1 MRPGDT
7 SESAVSQG
15 GVCEA
20 DLFETG
26 VPPNR
31 DGVGPSCVTTPPGPW
46 LTVFEFL
53 VQRFP
58 GVTRDAWL
66 ARLARGD
73 VIDTLGC
80 AVPSQRPFEPHRK
93 LFYYRSLPPETP
105 IPFQEVVLY
114 RDNYIVVVDKP
125 HFLPVIPSGRYL
137 QETLLVRLKRSLGV
151 DTLAPVH
158 RIDRDT
164 AGLVL
169 FTLQPATRGA
179 YHALFREHRVCKR
192 YEAIAASR
200 PDLVLPLTRRTRL
213 VQSATSFMQMNECE
227 GTPNAETRIEL
238 LESRDGLARYRL
250 QPLTGQKHQLRVH
263 LAALG
268 IPILNDRIYP
278 HLTAESAGDAVDTER
293 QYREPLQLLAQSL
306 AFIDPF
312 TGALREFESQRRLYL

>member
-1 MRPGDT
+1 M
-7 SESAVSQG
+7 
-15 GVCEA
+15 
-20 DLFETG
+20 
-26 VPPNR
+26 
-31 DGVGPSCVTTPPGPW
+31 
-46 LTVFEFL
+46 
-53 VQRFP
+53 
-58 GVTRDAWL
+58 
-66 ARLARGD
+66 
-73 VIDTLGC
+73 
-80 AVPSQRPFEPHRK
+80 
-93 LFYYRSLPPETP
+93 
-105 IPFQEVVLY
+105 LY
-114 RDNYIVVVDKP
+114 RDQYIVVVDKP

-137 QETLLVRLKRSLGV
+137 QETLLVRLKRSLGI

-192 YEAIAASR
+192 YEAIAAMH
-200 PDLVLPLTRRTRL
+200 PDLILPLTRRSRL
-213 VQSATSFMQMNECE
+213 VQSAASFMQMIECE
-227 GTPNAETRIEL
+227 GAPNAETRIDL

-278 HLTAESAGDAVDTER
+278 HLTPEATGDAVTMEHR
-293 QYREPLQLLAQSL
+293 YREPLQLLAQSL

-312 TGALREFESQRRLYL
+312 TGLSREFQSEQRLHL

>member
-1 MRPGDT
+1 MRQADF
-7 SESAVSQG
+7 SEREVLQ
-15 GVCEA
+15 A
-20 DLFETG
+20 DLTEASQ
-26 VPPNR
+26 PPSR

-46 LTVFEFL
+46 LTVAEFL

-66 ARLARGD
+66 GRLARGD
-73 VIDTLGC
+73 VIDALGC
-80 AVPSQRPFEPHRK
+80 TVSSQCPFEAHRK
-93 LFYYRSLPPETP
+93 LFYYRNLPCEAP
-105 IPFQEVVLY
+105 IPFKEVVLY
-114 RDNYIVVVDKP
+114 RDEYIVVVDKP

-137 QETLLVRLKRSLGV
+137 QETLLVRLKRSLGI

-192 YEAIAASR
+192 YEAIAPWR
-200 PDLVLPLTRRTRL
+200 PDLIWPLTRRSRL
-213 VQSATSFMQMNECE
+213 VQSADSFMQMTECE
-227 GTPNAETRIEL
+227 GTPNSETRIEL
-238 LESRDGLARYRL
+238 LDTREGRARYGL
-250 QPLTGQKHQLRVH
+250 HPLTGQKHQLRVH

-278 HLTAESAGDAVDTER
+278 HLTADSTGDAAATER

-306 AFIDPF
+306 AFTDPF
-312 TGALREFESQRRLYL
+312 TGAHRVFESEQRLHL

>member
-1 MRPGDT
+1 MRQGD
-7 SESAVSQG
+7 AF
-15 GVCEA
+15 EA
-20 DLFETG
+20 GAAEAG

-31 DGVGPSCVTTPPGPW
+31 NGVGPSCVTTPPGPW
-46 LTVFEFL
+46 LTVTEFL

-73 VIDTLGC
+73 VIDVLGC
-80 AVPSQRPFEPHRK
+80 AVSSQCPFAPHRK

-105 IPFQEVVLY
+105 IPFKEVVLY

-137 QETLLVRLKRSLGV
+137 QETLLVRLKRSLGI

-169 FTLQPATRGA
+169 FTLQPSTRGA
-179 YHALFREHRVCKR
+179 YHALFREHRVYKR
-192 YEAIAASR
+192 YEAIAAMR
-200 PDLVLPLTRRTRL
+200 PDLIFPLTRRTRL
-213 VQSATSFMQMNECE
+213 VPSDTSFMQMIESE
-227 GTPNAETRIEL
+227 GTPNAQTRIEL
-238 LESRDGLARYRL
+238 LESKDGLARYGL

-278 HLTAESAGDAVDTER
+278 HLTAESSSDVVDTEL

-306 AFIDPF
+306 SFTDPF
-312 TGALREFESQRRLYL
+312 SGALREFESERRLHL

>member
-1 MRPGDT
+1 MQAAVLAMTD
-7 SESAVSQG
+7 SEIDFSERSATD
-15 GVCEA
+15 A
-20 DLFETG
+20 G

-31 DGVGPSCVTTPPGPW
+31 NGVGPSCVTTPPGPW
-46 LTVFEFL
+46 RTVAEFL

-58 GVTRDAWL
+58 GVTPDAWH
-66 ARLARGD
+66 ARLTGGD
-73 VIDTLGC
+73 VIDALGS
-80 AVPSQRPFEPHRK
+80 AVSLQCLFEPHRK

-105 IPFQEVVLY
+105 IPFKEVVLY
-114 RDNYIVVVDKP
+114 RDQYIVVVDKP
-125 HFLPVIPSGRYL
+125 HFLPVVPSGRYL
-137 QETLLVRLKRSLGV
+137 QETLLVRLKRSLGI

-179 YHALFREHRVCKR
+179 YHALFREHQVCKR
-192 YEAIAASR
+192 YEAIAAMH
-200 PDLVLPLTRRTRL
+200 PDLSLPLTRRSRL
-213 VQSATSFMQMNECE
+213 VQSAASFMQMIECE
-227 GTPNAETRIEL
+227 GAPNAETRIDL

-278 HLTAESAGDAVDTER
+278 HLTAESFGDVVAIEH

-306 AFIDPF
+306 AFTDPI
-312 TGALREFESQRRLYL
+312 TGVSREFQSEQRLHL